1 MVDIM
6 GLKEKYVRL
15 KQEQLSDKILLNG
28 LMTQL
33 SSIKQTLTNQLK
45 IKRNEM
51 LRDKGARDD
60 FGITNQKDWQIKINE
75 LTRKEEEANEEAIL
89 EYETAARD
97 LEIKIDWRVIDIT
110 DAYWNLQIGLEQI
123 KTEHDENLLPYLEKK
138 G

>member
-1 MVDIM
+1 M